1 MFVYGG
7 YRSNRNSA
15 GRANQPLSKRFPH
28 LRVSTHVWRWAEESN
43 PIPFLRTGFS
53 RPVAGPTPLHYPPVN
68 LQNNIRNFCGWAP
81 PEISNGISAGLRP
94 DSSTPSLRL
103 SPTAGLRMGF
113 LSLLSLVEHR
123 DPALWYWLRGRYS
136 KPQSRAYETDPS
148 LIPRV
153 ICGIPP
159 RTRT

>member
-28 LRVSTHVWRWAEESN
+28 LRVSIHVWRWAEESN

-68 LQNNIRNFCGWAP
+68 LQNNI
-81 PEISNGISAGLRP
+81 SAGLRP
-94 DSSTPSLRL
+94 DSSIPSLRL
-103 SPTAGLRMGF
+103 SPTAGLHMGF

-123 DPALWYWLRGRYS
+123 DTALWYWLRGRYS